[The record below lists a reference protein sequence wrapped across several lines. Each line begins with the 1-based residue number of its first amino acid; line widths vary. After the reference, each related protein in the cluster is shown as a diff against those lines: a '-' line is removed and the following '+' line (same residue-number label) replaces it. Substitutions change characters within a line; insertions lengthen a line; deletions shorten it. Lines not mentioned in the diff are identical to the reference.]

1 MTIKNNKGMIASQ
14 LFTYMLGIIVI
25 SVTVL
30 IGYKVIATFGNI
42 SPQINDFKL
51 DVEVVINDV
60 ANEYGSFKRERIPLT
75 SKIKVICFANSD
87 VIDDPENRIAEV
99 NPDDLKEFETYLPTK
114 AYGSI
119 YDSLKSGVQANV
131 FIITTQN
138 MDEAFYISDLSISKW
153 QSGGSTIECIQ
164 NMKGINFALNGWG
177 DYAEITS
184 SCGDGVDC
192 LIGTCD
198 TAQEKNLC
206 EY

>member
-1 MTIKNNKGMIASQ
+1 MRVKNNKGMIASQ

-51 DVEVVINDV
+51 DVEVRIDDV

-75 SKIKVICFANSD
+75 SKIKVVCFANSD
-87 VIDDPENRIAEV
+87 IIDDPENRIAEV
-99 NPDDLKEFETYLPTK
+99 KPDDLKEFETYLPTK

-119 YDSLKSGVQANV
+119 YDSLESGVQANV
-131 FIITTQN
+131 FIVTNKN
-138 MDEAFYISDLSISKW
+138 MEEAFYINDLSITKHDKT
-153 QSGGSTIECIQ
+153 GPTVECIQ

-177 DYAEITS
+177 DYAEITA

-192 LIGTCD
+192 LVGTCD
-198 TAQEKNLC
+198 TTHEKNLC